1 MTGFTQLLLLICSY
15 LYGIIFYLL
24 TRYNLFITK
33 HLSTLKSFLVTLV
46 FIVDMVILYIYLIY
60 RANDGI
66 FHIYFI
72 LLLILGF
79 ITMGYNYKKIVKL
92 CQKITKK
99 HSNQQ

>member
-1 MTGFTQLLLLICSY
+1 MNGFTQLQLLIYSY

-33 HLSTLKSFLVTLV
+33 HLSTPKKFIVTLV
-46 FIVDMVILYIYLIY
+46 FIVDLVVLYIYLIY
-60 RANDGI
+60 KINKGI

-72 LLLILGF
+72 VLLVLGF
-79 ITMGYNYKKIVKL
+79 IMMGYNYQIVVKL